1 MQKALEFNTMKKNQF
16 TTSLILIAALHAGS
30 ISADENKNIDP
41 LENLNRK
48 TYAFN
53 SVLDDYILRPM
64 AKGYKGIVPD
74 PLERGIL
81 NIFSNLGEIGNVVN
95 NTLQGKLGE
104 AGHSSA
110 RFLINTT
117 IGVGGLFDVAQ
128 RAGLREHD
136 GEDFGQTLAAWGVK
150 EGPFLML
157 PLIGPSSLRDAPSAF
172 LDALADPMSSL
183 DHVPTRNS
191 LLGMD
196 LLSFRADLLAL
207 DEVMSGDKY
216 LFMRDVYIQRREY
229 LEADGLIE
237 DDLDDLDDY

>member
-1 MQKALEFNTMKKNQF
+1 MQKALEFNTMKKNQVP
-16 TTSLILIAALHAGS
+16 TSLILIAALHAGS

-64 AKGYKGIVPD
+64 AKGYKSIVPD

-81 NIFSNLGEIGNVVN
+81 NMFSNLGEIGNVVN

-191 LLGMD
+191 LVGMD